1 MGAGPGAGALGL
13 VNEATKW
20 VVSGAA
26 FVFLVA
32 RRDLRVS
39 WGLMGACLT
48 AGLAK
53 ALKRYLNQKRPDAA
67 WKADPGMPSSHA
79 TALAFLATYASGG
92 CLAFVGAPAL
102 AWGGCAAT
110 MACAAFLTWLRV
122 ATGLHTAEQVVAGF
136 ALGAATSAAWFEA
149 GRRWVF
155 AQDGAGMAAV
165 HMLCALAVLVFG
177 VKTLKRW
184 RDDSV
189 QYMHIHNLERGGGGP
204 DERAGSE

>member
-1 MGAGPGAGALGL
+1 MLGGVGILGL
-13 VNEATKW
+13 VNEAKKW

-26 FVFLVA
+26 FVFLVT
-32 RRDLRVS
+32 RRDPRVS

-53 ALKRYLNQKRPDAA
+53 ALKRHFNQKRPDAS

-102 AWGGCAAT
+102 AWGGCAAAV
-110 MACAAFLTWLRV
+110 ACATFLTWLRV

-136 ALGAATSAAWFEA
+136 ALGATSSAVWFEG

-155 AQDGAGMAAV
+155 AQEGAGMAAV
-165 HMLCALAVLVFG
+165 HVLCALAVLVFG
-177 VKTLKRW
+177 IKTLKRW
-184 RDDSV
+184 WDDSL
-189 QYMHIHNLERGGGGP
+189 QYMHIHKLDQGGRGA
-204 DERAGSE
+204 D

>member
-1 MGAGPGAGALGL
+1 MGRGALGL

-20 VVSGAA
+20 VVSGTA
-26 FVFLVA
+26 FVFLVTQ
-32 RRDLRVS
+32 RDARVS
-39 WGLMGACLT
+39 WGLMGACVT

-53 ALKRYLNQKRPDAA
+53 ALKRHLNQKRPDAS

-92 CLAFVGAPAL
+92 CLAFAASPAL
-102 AWGGCAAT
+102 AWSGCAAS
-110 MACAAFLTWLRV
+110 MASATFLTWLRV

-136 ALGAATSAAWFEA
+136 ALGSASSAAWFEA

-155 AQDGAGMAAV
+155 WQEGSGMAAV
-165 HMLCALAVLVFG
+165 HALCAVAVLLFG

-184 RDDSV
+184 WEDSL
-189 QYMHIHNLERGGGGP
+189 QYMHSVHKSQGAAGLR
-204 DERAGSE
+204 RAGS